1 MRQKFKT
8 TKNKIGSHFTIIIR
22 LLAEQPTLALLSK
35 FMNGSVKCLHVYNYI
50 IIIKSQDL
58 WGSNPVSLTQSKNGQ
73 MIHFSSQTGHSKKH
87 SAKNRQYN
95 KILPGNGFVFFYTGV
110 NLLYYH
116 YNKKKTSIHHR
127 KVS

>member
-73 MIHFSSQTGHSKKH
+73 MIHFSSQTGHSKKI
-87 SAKNRQYN
+87 QQ
-95 KILPGNGFVFFYTGV
+95 KIDNITKYFQEMGLSFFILV
-110 NLLYYH
+110 
-116 YNKKKTSIHHR
+116 
-127 KVS
+127 